1 MKRGIVQALA
11 CAAVLLL
18 AMSLSGC
25 LLNFTIVG
33 KEDYTVTSEG
43 LQGGPAKVLVTVRG
57 AVPKWPEVVVYEITG
72 EVHNDGLNEAQL
84 DALADALSG
93 AMYDYLG
100 FDSFSGS
107 TLEGNP
113 FWISKE
119 EAMPSISEWLIIGA
133 KAEELGPYEWDLHRV
148 IGHDFYEALMAEL
161 ERLCD
166 EELTDPYYGTTVDI
180 KLKGT
185 MKTSYGSVIAT
196 LDCDFTVVGP
206 DVV

>member
-1 MKRGIVQALA
+1 MKRGIVRVLA

-25 LLNFTIVG
+25 LLNFTIIG

-119 EAMPSISEWLIIGA
+119 EAMPSISEWLVIGA

-148 IGHDFYEALMAEL
+148 IGHDLYEALMAEL